1 MNNNHLATI
10 FKNYIDHFETINGK
24 PHNEY
29 YKWQIAKQFRPMM
42 DEALTADPSEFY
54 QKIKAIQK
62 LTGNLTDSGQTLPFT
77 GLVKASE
84 GESGAKAVQELF
96 KSLYAEGMNESAE
109 RQKRVEDFLKR
120 SEKIIDAAG
129 LGGRLYR
136 NTVRAVTV
144 YIFLYD
150 PDNNYIYKPMD
161 ALDFADCVE
170 YYDDWG
176 SGTDVNLDVYY
187 RMCDQLVAAM
197 KQDETLMAT
206 DASRFSDGWGIN
218 VSSLHPDLE
227 KHILAFDIIHGCS
240 HYGLFSGVNFD
251 KLTSKERQLQRE
263 KKKKAE
269 ELAADLDR
277 KRQIKEKYDEAMGYL
292 KGIYTEGSVIHHK
305 KYGDGIIRSQSG
317 SGIDVDFSD
326 AGTRK
331 LGLTVS
337 AVNNIITIDS
347 ENYSEIIAQYRDV
360 LKKKGQ
366 DISKAVV
373 SAEEKLAPYLEYL
386 E

>member
-1 MNNNHLATI
+1 MNNNHLGTI

-42 DEALTADPSEFY
+42 DEALAVDSSEFY
-54 QKIKAIQK
+54 QKLKAIQK

-84 GESGAKAVQELF
+84 EDSGAKAVQELF
-96 KSLYAEGMNESAE
+96 RSLYTEGMNEPTE
-109 RQKRVEDFLKR
+109 RQKRVDDFLKR
-120 SEKIIDAAG
+120 SEEIIEAAG

-136 NTVRAVTV
+136 NTVRTVTV

-150 PDNNYIYKPMD
+150 PDNNYIFKPMD
-161 ALDFADCVE
+161 ALDFADCIE

-176 SGTDVNLDVYY
+176 SGANVKLDVYY
-187 RMCDQLVAAM
+187 RMCDQLVSAM
-197 KQDETLMAT
+197 KQDEALMAT
-206 DASRFSDGWGIN
+206 DASRFSDDWGID
-218 VSSLHPDLE
+218 VSSLHPDSE
-227 KHILAFDIIHGCS
+227 KHILAFDIIHGCA

-263 KKKKAE
+263 RKKKAE

-277 KRQIKEKYDEAMGYL
+277 KRQIKENYDEAMDFL
-292 KGIYTEGSVIHHK
+292 KRTYTEGSAIHHK

-317 SGIDVDFSD
+317 SGIDVEFSD
-326 AGTRK
+326 AGIKK
-331 LGLTVS
+331 LGLAVS
-337 AVNNIITIDS
+337 TANNIITIDD
-347 ENYSEIIAQYRDV
+347 ENYNETIAQYRDV
-360 LKKKGQ
+360 LKKNGQ
-366 DISKAVV
+366 DVSNAVV
-373 SAEEKLAPYLEYL
+373 SAEGKLAPYLEYL